1 MSCSYFIDKLLF
13 RGSDSRYFCQTVWS
27 DLAVPR
33 YISSLE
39 TLLFSFKQYFFF
51 LQASFISSGNRTDI
65 SLDDPNFWQKW
76 AKIAEVE
83 IDSKSEKVESD
94 WANARFLNGR
104 KRRRASEQLRR
115 TRVSNWMENSEAW
128 SVREPW
134 AWSGARGGFRQICW
148 CFHRQ
153 KRSFSLV
160 VHFLS
165 ACIASSHFWVV
176 GIKFI
181 MKNWFCFSDVD
192 SCLLVSSSLVFFFF
206 GVAGVFG
213 DWHPTGEE
221 ADPSLQLFRGR
232 WTDGVL
238 RVGQRLGGKTVSDT
252 SPGWTQP
259 AVPPCRVLQSG
270 KELAHLWVYIE
281 NFTSPSS
288 LVSFWQNNT
297 FALKINAVSHSPE
310 HTSLVCTP

>member
-128 SVREPW
+128 SVREPR

-148 CFHRQ
+148 CFHRR

-192 SCLLVSSSLVFFFF
+192 SCLLVSSSLVFFFLGLQESLVIDTPRVRKQTRHYNSF
-206 GVAGVFG
+206 EDDELMEFSEL
-213 DWHPTGEE
+213 DSDSEE
-221 ADPSLQLFRGR
+221 KPCRTR
-232 WTDGVL
+232 
-238 RVGQRLGGKTVSDT
+238 RLGERSRRYLRAECFRVEKNLLIFGYTLRI
-252 SPGWTQP
+252 SP
-259 AVPPCRVLQSG
+259 VLQVWSPFG
-270 KELAHLWVYIE
+270 KITLSRWR
-281 NFTSPSS
+281 
-288 LVSFWQNNT
+288 
-297 FALKINAVSHSPE
+297 
-310 HTSLVCTP
+310 